1 MNFASQQAPRVA
13 AEAYFIFSAEKNPK
27 RKEVTAMEY
36 KKPQIGTISEALDL
50 IQSDGMKNHSI
61 VDGGTVLTSKTT
73 VPAYEADE

>member
-1 MNFASQQAPRVA
+1 
-13 AEAYFIFSAEKNPK
+13 
-27 RKEVTAMEY
+27 MEY